1 MYAPLV
7 EAFFIGSIPNGGYKR
22 SKVITINYFGGKEFP
37 RWIYDSMCEILSI
50 SQCENITEISDDIS
64 RMKHLRILNV
74 NGLENLVTIPDS
86 ILDIPT
92 LTAVSFTSCPKAV
105 EPKMPEIDGYPR
117 MLHVPERL
125 RRGGKRMIWKFD
137 SHLNASNKDGV
148 LIDSSHIE
156 QHSTRREMEKFA
168 LLSCVRVPNELVLIA
183 YDMSM

>member
-1 MYAPLV
+1 MYSTLA
-7 EAFFIGSIPNGGYKR
+7 EAFFIGSIPESGYKK
-22 SKVITINYFGGKEFP
+22 SEAITITYFGGKVFP
-37 RWIYDSMCEILSI
+37 RWIYDSECEILNI
-50 SQCENITEISDDIS
+50 SQCENITETPDDIS

-74 NGLENLVTIPDS
+74 NGMKNLVTITDS
-86 ILDIPT
+86 IFDIPT
-92 LTAVSFTSCPKAV
+92 LTAASFTSCPKAV

-137 SHLNASNKDGV
+137 SHLNALNKDGV

-168 LLSCVRVPNELVLIA
+168 LLSCARVPNELVLIA